1 MTIETEERK
10 TDLIETV
17 AQSVANDGDGAERFV
32 RLLYADVAPG
42 DLVGDAP
49 ENLRGA
55 ALGLWRFLAE
65 RTPGQPSVRVFTP
78 AQGTHGWSSPHTVVE
93 IVTDDMPFLVDSV
106 TGYLNGAEAEVHLV
120 IHPILSVDRDE
131 RGRLRRLAGRREDG
145 TRESCMHLR
154 IGAQPRERHAT
165 LMEGVLRVL
174 CDVRVA
180 VGDWAALRERCK
192 EIAARVEASP
202 GKRPADEVKEV
213 SAFLRWLEANHFTFT
228 GFREIRIETDRAH
241 VVAGSGLGI
250 LRDEKTTVFDGL
262 ITGGKPPAEI
272 FQPGLLRVTKAN
284 RRSTVHRTTHLD
296 AIGIKSL
303 DAEGRVT
310 GESLFVGLFTST
322 AYARSAREIPVL
334 KRKVDQVLG
343 RSGYSPRSHNYKT
356 LLHLLDSYPRDE
368 LFQIT
373 EGELFPIALGI
384 LRLQQRRRIAFFPRV
399 DPFGRFVSCLV
410 YAPRDNYGTGLR
422 VRFQEVLADALGG
435 KIAAFYTHLSD
446 EPLARLHFIV
456 SITPG
461 APPRV
466 DATEIERRLVEA
478 GRSWGER
485 LREALVR
492 ARGEEAG
499 LVAYRRFAGA
509 FPPGYGDAF
518 DAAECAADVA
528 RVEQALRDGLAV
540 RLDRVKG
547 GGGPGSSD
555 DRGPGS
561 AREVRLKL
569 VAAGAERPLSD
580 VLPLLERMGLKVLR
594 EQPYRVRPE
603 GTAEPVWIRELEMT
617 SKDPID
623 LDAVREPFHEA
634 FALVWKG
641 ELESDGFNGLVL
653 RAGLT
658 ARETTILRAY
668 CKFLRQARVAFSQEY
683 MEETLARHP
692 ALAGLLVRIFLA
704 RFDPKGADRLER
716 ASGLAGEFVAGLD
729 AVTNLDEDR
738 ILRAFFVCVE
748 ATVRTNYFQRDAQG
762 APKPY
767 LSFKLDSA
775 RLDLLSQPRPFRE
788 VFVYSPRVEAVH
800 LRGGAV
806 ARGGIR
812 WSDRR
817 EDFRTEVLGLMK
829 AQMVKNAVIVPV
841 GSKGGFVVKRPPPE
855 GGARLKEEVV
865 ECYRTLVRG
874 LLDLTDNRDGD
885 RILPPPLVVR
895 LDGDDPYLVVAAD
908 KGTATFSDTANAISQ
923 EYGFWLDDA
932 FASGG
937 SAGYDH
943 KKMAITAR
951 GAWEGVKRHFREMG
965 KDIQKEDFTVAGVG
979 DMAGDVFGNGM
990 LLSRRIKLVAAFNHA
1005 HVFLDPDP
1013 DPEKSFVERKRLFD
1027 LPVSTWA
1034 DYEKKL
1040 ISKGGGVWAR
1050 TVKSIPL
1057 SEPARKLLGLSAAAA
1072 PPAEVIQAI
1081 LRAPV
1086 ELLWLGGIGTFVR
1099 ASHETDAQ
1107 VGDRA
1112 SDALRVTA
1120 TEIRAKVV
1128 GEGANLGFT
1137 QRARVEYALGG
1148 GRLNTDA
1155 VDNSAGVDCSDHEV
1169 NIKILLS
1176 DVERSGKLTRA
1187 ARDRLLAEMTEE
1199 VAALVLSDNYLQTL
1213 TISVTHQLGA
1223 HVVDRVGRFLRALE
1237 KSGRLNRALEH
1248 LPDEDTLAERL
1259 RDKIGVTRPELAVLL
1274 AYAKMELY
1282 DELLRSALPDDPS
1295 LAEELRNYFPK
1306 ALRERFPDAIRGHR
1320 LRREIT
1326 ATVVT
1331 NDLVNRAG
1339 SMFIHEVREKTGM
1352 PAEEIARAYL
1362 AARDIL
1368 GMREL
1373 WREIEALDNR
1383 APAAVQAAM
1392 LAECGRL
1399 VERTTVWLLRHAEH
1413 PLEIDR
1419 LREAYA
1425 AGVTELGNAL
1435 DTTLGEDQKKILES
1449 RLKALGGAP
1458 PGTAA
1463 RVARLP
1469 FLAPAC
1475 DIVRLALGSGRPIE
1489 AVARAYFGAGARFGF
1504 NWMRRAAAHLT
1515 ADTAWQKL
1523 AVSALVDDL
1532 DGQQAEL
1539 TARVLKLAQPGE
1551 PPEPA
1556 IERFADSRRPLVT
1569 RTEQLL
1575 AELQATSLL
1584 DFTMLAVAS
1593 RQLKSM
1599 TL

>member
-1 MTIETEERK
+1 MTIETEDRK
-10 TDLIETV
+10 TDLIESV
-17 AQSVANDGDGAERFV
+17 AQSVAKEGDGAERFV

-42 DLVGDAP
+42 DLVGDRP

-55 ALGLWRFLAE
+55 AQGLWQFLAE
-65 RTPGQPSVRVFTP
+65 RAPGQPSVRVFTP
-78 AQGTHGWSSPHTVVE
+78 AQPTHGWSSPHSVVE
-93 IVTDDMPFLVDSV
+93 VVTDDMPFLVDSV
-106 TGYLNGAEAEVHLV
+106 TGFLNGSDAEVQLV
-120 IHPILSVDRDE
+120 IHPILNVDRDAE
-131 RGRLRRLAGRREDG
+131 GRLRRLAGRKEDG
-145 TRESCMHLR
+145 SRESCMHVR
-154 IGAQPRERHAT
+154 IAAQPKERHPE
-165 LMEGVLRVL
+165 LREGVLRVL
-174 CDVRVA
+174 GDVRVA
-180 VGDWAALRERCK
+180 VSDWATLRERAK
-192 EIAARVEASP
+192 EIAGRVEANA

-213 SAFLRWLEANHFTFT
+213 SGFLRWLEANHFTFL
-228 GFREIRIETDRAH
+228 GFREIRIETGRAH

-262 ITGGKPPAEI
+262 ITGAKPPAEI
-272 FQPGLLRVTKAN
+272 FEPGLLRVTKTN

-296 AIGIKSL
+296 AIGVKSL

-310 GESLFVGLFTST
+310 GESLFVGLFTAT
-322 AYARSAREIPVL
+322 AYARSAREIPML
-334 KRKVDQVLG
+334 KRKVDQVLS
-343 RSGYSPRSHNYKT
+343 RAGYSPRSHNYKR

-373 EGELFPIALGI
+373 EEELFPIALGI
-384 LRLQQRRRIAFFPRV
+384 LRLEQRRRIALFPRV

-422 VRFQEVLADALGG
+422 VRFQEILADAFGG
-435 KIAAFYTHLSD
+435 RISAFYTHLTD

-456 SITPG
+456 SVTPG
-461 APPRV
+461 KQLRF
-466 DATEIERRLVEA
+466 DAAEVERRLVEA

-499 LVAYRRFAGA
+499 LSAYRRFAGA
-509 FPPGYGDAF
+509 FPASYADSF
-518 DAAECAADVA
+518 DAAAAATDVADVE
-528 RVEQALRDGLAV
+528 RALKDGLAV
-540 RLDRVKG
+540 RLDRAMG
-547 GGGPGSSD
+547 GGAGD
-555 DRGPGS
+555 
-561 AREVRLKL
+561 VRLKL
-569 VAAGAERPLSD
+569 VAAGPERPLSD
-580 VLPLLERMGLKVLR
+580 VLPMLERMGLKVLR

-603 GTAEPVWIRELEMT
+603 GSKTPVRIRELEMT

-623 LDAVREPFHEA
+623 LDSVREPFHEA

-692 ALAGLLVRIFLA
+692 ALARLLVRIFLA
-704 RFDPKGADRLER
+704 RFDPPGSDGEGR
-716 ASGLAGEFVAGLD
+716 ATAHAAEFLKGLD

-738 ILRAFFVCVE
+738 ILRAFFACVE
-748 ATVRTNYFQRDAQG
+748 ATVRTNYFQRDTHG
-762 APKPY
+762 ASKPY
-767 LSFKLDSA
+767 LALKLDSR
-775 RLDLLSQPRPFRE
+775 RLDLLPPPRPLRE
-788 VFVYSPRVEAVH
+788 IFVYSPRVEAVH

-855 GGARLKEEVV
+855 GGAKLKEEVV
-865 ECYRTLVRG
+865 ECYRTLMRG
-874 LLDLTDNRDGD
+874 LLDLTDNRDAD
-885 RILPPPLVVR
+885 RIVPPPMVVR
-895 LDGDDPYLVVAAD
+895 RDGDDPYLVVAAD
-908 KGTATFSDTANAISQ
+908 KGTATFSDTANAVAR

-951 GAWEGVKRHFREMG
+951 GAWEAVKRHFRETG

-1005 HVFLDPDP
+1005 HVFLDPAP
-1013 DPEKSFVERKRLFD
+1013 DPEKSFAERQRLFD
-1027 LPVSTWA
+1027 LPASTWA
-1034 DYEKKL
+1034 DYDKKL
-1040 ISKGGGVWAR
+1040 ISAGGGVWPR

-1057 SEPARKLLGLSAAAA
+1057 PEAARKLLGLSAAAA
-1072 PPAEVIQAI
+1072 TPAEVIQAI

-1099 ASHETDAQ
+1099 ASDETDAE

-1112 SDALRVTA
+1112 SDALRITA
-1120 TEIRAKVV
+1120 KELRAKVV
-1128 GEGANLGFT
+1128 GEGANLGLT

-1169 NIKILLS
+1169 NIKILLRE
-1176 DVERSGKLTRA
+1176 VERSGKLTRA
-1187 ARDRLLAEMTEE
+1187 DRDRLLSEMTEE
-1199 VAALVLSDNYLQTL
+1199 VAALVLRDNYLQTL
-1213 TISVTHQLGA
+1213 TISVTHQIGA
-1223 HVVDRVGRFLRALE
+1223 HLLDRAGRFLRALE

-1248 LPDEDTLAERL
+1248 LPDEDTLAQRL
-1259 RDKIGVTRPELAVLL
+1259 RDKIGFTRPEVAVLL
-1274 AYAKMELY
+1274 AYAKIDLY
-1282 DELLRSALPDDPS
+1282 DALLQSSLPDDPS
-1295 LAEELRNYFPK
+1295 LAGDLRHYFPR
-1306 ALRERFPDAIRGHR
+1306 ALRERFPDAIAGHR

-1331 NDLVNRAG
+1331 NDLVNRVG
-1339 SMFIHEVREKTGM
+1339 ILFVHEVREKTGM
-1352 PAEEIARAYL
+1352 APDDIARAYL

-1383 APAAVQAAM
+1383 APTAVQAAM

-1399 VERTTVWLLRHAEH
+1399 VERTAVWLLRHAEH
-1413 PLEIDR
+1413 PLAIDR
-1419 LREAYA
+1419 LRETYA
-1425 AGVTELGNAL
+1425 GGVTELGEAL
-1435 DTTLGEDQKKILES
+1435 DATLPEDQRKVLEA

-1458 PGTAA
+1458 PETAA

-1475 DIVRLALGSGRPIE
+1475 EIARLAQGSGRPIDE
-1489 AVARAYFGAGARFGF
+1489 VARIYLRAGARFGLV
-1504 NWMRRAAAHLT
+1504 WMRGAAAHLT
-1515 ADTAWQKL
+1515 ADTAWDKL

-1539 TARVLKLAQPGE
+1539 AARVLKLAQPGE
-1551 PPEPA
+1551 PPEAA
-1556 IERFADSRRPLVT
+1556 IERFAESRRPLVT

-1575 AELQATSLL
+1575 AELEATPTL
-1584 DFTMLAVAS
+1584 DFTMLAVAC
-1593 RQLKSM
+1593 RQLKSI
-1599 TL
+1599 

>member
-1 MTIETEERK
+1 LTIETEERK
-10 TDLIETV
+10 TDLIESV
-17 AQSVANDGDGAERFV
+17 AQSVAKDGDGAERFV

-42 DLVGDAP
+42 DLVGDTP
-49 ENLRGA
+49 GNLRGA
-55 ALGLWRFLAE
+55 AQGLWKFLAE
-65 RTPGQPSVRVFTP
+65 RVPGQPSVRVFTP
-78 AQGTHGWSSPHTVVE
+78 AQPADGWSSPHSVVE

-106 TGYLNGAEAEVHLV
+106 TGFLNGVEAEVQLV
-120 IHPILSVDRDE
+120 IHPILNVDRDAQ
-131 RGRLRRLAGRREDG
+131 GRLRRLAGRKEEG
-145 TRESCMHLR
+145 SRESCMHLR
-154 IGAQPRERHAT
+154 IAAQPKERHAE
-165 LMEGVLRVL
+165 LREGVVRVL
-174 CDVRVA
+174 GDVRAA
-180 VGDWAALRERCK
+180 VSDWATLRERAK
-192 EIAARVEASP
+192 EIAARVEAGP
-202 GKRPADEVKEV
+202 GNRPADEVKEV
-213 SAFLRWLEANHFTFT
+213 CGFLRWLEANHFTFL
-228 GFREIRIETDRAH
+228 GFREIRIESGRAH

-262 ITGGKPPAEI
+262 ITGAKPPAEI
-272 FQPGLLRVTKAN
+272 FEPGLLRVTKTN

-296 AIGIKSL
+296 AIGVKSL

-334 KRKVDQVLG
+334 KRKVDQVLS
-343 RSGYSPRSHNYKT
+343 RAGYSPRSHNYKT
-356 LLHLLDSYPRDE
+356 LVHLLDSYPRDE

-373 EGELFPIALGI
+373 EEELFPIALGI
-384 LRLQQRRRIAFFPRV
+384 LRLQQRRRIALFPRV

-410 YAPRDNYGTGLR
+410 YAPRDIYGTGLR
-422 VRFQEVLADALGG
+422 MRFQEVLADAFGG
-435 KIAAFYTHLSD
+435 RISAFYTHLTD

-456 SITPG
+456 SVTPG
-461 APPRV
+461 KPLRF
-466 DATEIERRLVEA
+466 DAGEIERRLVEA

-499 LVAYRRFAGA
+499 LSAYRRFAGA
-509 FPPGYGDAF
+509 FPASYADSF
-518 DAAECAADVA
+518 DAADAAGDVA
-528 RVEQALRDGLAV
+528 HVERALKDGLAV
-540 RLDRVKG
+540 RLDHGKG
-547 GGGPGSSD
+547 GGGLGSPD
-555 DRGPGS
+555 DPKPGS

-569 VAAGAERPLSD
+569 VAAGPERPLSD
-580 VLPLLERMGLKVLR
+580 VLPMLERMGLKVLR

-603 GTAEPVWIRELEMT
+603 GTKTPVWIRELEMT
-617 SKDPID
+617 SKDAID
-623 LDAVREPFHEA
+623 LESVREPFHEA

-692 ALAGLLVRIFLA
+692 GLARLLVRVFLA
-704 RFDPKGADRLER
+704 RFDPPGSDGEAR
-716 ASGLAGEFVAGLD
+716 ATTHAAEFQKGLD

-738 ILRAFFVCVE
+738 ILRAFFACVE
-748 ATVRTNYFQRDAQG
+748 ATVRTNYFQRDAHG

-767 LSFKLDSA
+767 LALKLDSR
-775 RLDLLSQPRPFRE
+775 RLDLLPPPRPLRE
-788 VFVYSPRVEAVH
+788 IFVYSPRVEAVH

-855 GGARLKEEVV
+855 GGAKLKEEVT
-865 ECYRTLVRG
+865 ECYRTLMRG
-874 LLDLTDNRDGD
+874 LLDLTDNRDAD
-885 RILPPPLVVR
+885 RIVPPPLVVR
-895 LDGDDPYLVVAAD
+895 RDGDDPYLVVAAD
-908 KGTATFSDTANAISQ
+908 KGTATFSDTANAISR

-951 GAWEGVKRHFREMG
+951 GAWEAVKRHFRETG
-965 KDIQKEDFTVAGVG
+965 KDIQKEDFTVTGVG
-979 DMAGDVFGNGM
+979 DMGGDVFGNGM

-1005 HVFLDPDP
+1005 HVFLDPAP
-1013 DPEKSFVERKRLFD
+1013 DPEKSFAERKRLFD
-1027 LPVSTWA
+1027 LSGSTWA
-1034 DYEKKL
+1034 DYDKKL
-1040 ISKGGGVWAR
+1040 ISAGGGVWPR

-1057 SEPARKLLGLSAAAA
+1057 TEAAKKFLGLSAAAA
-1072 PPAEVIQAI
+1072 TPAEVIQAI

-1099 ASHETDAQ
+1099 ASDETDAE

-1112 SDALRVTA
+1112 SDALRISA
-1120 TEIRAKVV
+1120 KELRAKVV
-1128 GEGANLGFT
+1128 GEGANLGLT
-1137 QRARVEYALGG
+1137 QRGRVEYALGG

-1169 NIKILLS
+1169 NIKILLRE
-1176 DVERSGKLTRA
+1176 VERSGKLTRA
-1187 ARDRLLAEMTEE
+1187 DRDRLLSEMTEE
-1199 VAALVLSDNYLQTL
+1199 VAALVLRDNYLQTL
-1213 TISVTHQLGA
+1213 TISVTHQIGA
-1223 HVVDRVGRFLRALE
+1223 HLVDRAGRFLRALE

-1248 LPDEDTLAERL
+1248 LPDEDTLAQRL
-1259 RDKIGVTRPELAVLL
+1259 RDKIGLTRPELAVLL
-1274 AYAKMELY
+1274 AYAKLDLY
-1282 DELLRSALPDDPS
+1282 DALLQSSLPDDPS
-1295 LAEELRNYFPK
+1295 LADDVRNYFPK
-1306 ALRERFPDAIRGHR
+1306 ALRDRFPDAIASHR

-1331 NDLVNRAG
+1331 NDLVNRVG
-1339 SMFIHEVREKTGM
+1339 ILFIHEVREKTGM
-1352 PAEEIARAYL
+1352 PADEIARAYL

-1383 APAAVQAAM
+1383 VPAAVQAVM

-1399 VERTTVWLLRHAEH
+1399 VERTAVWLLRHADH

-1419 LREAYA
+1419 LRETYA
-1425 AGVTELGNAL
+1425 GGVTELGGAL
-1435 DTTLGEDQKKILES
+1435 DATLGDDQRKILEG
-1449 RLKALGGAP
+1449 RLKALGSAP
-1458 PGTAA
+1458 PETAA

-1475 DIVRLALGSGRPIE
+1475 DIVRLAQGSGRPIDE
-1489 AVARAYFGAGARFGF
+1489 VARIYVRAGARFGF
-1504 NWMRRAAAHLT
+1504 VWMRGAAAHLT
-1515 ADTAWQKL
+1515 ADTAWDKL

-1539 TARVLKLAQPGE
+1539 AARVLKLAQPGE
-1551 PPEPA
+1551 PPEAA
-1556 IERFADSRRPLVT
+1556 IERFAESRRPLVT

-1575 AELQATSLL
+1575 AELEAAPTL
-1584 DFTMLAVAS
+1584 DFTMLAVAC